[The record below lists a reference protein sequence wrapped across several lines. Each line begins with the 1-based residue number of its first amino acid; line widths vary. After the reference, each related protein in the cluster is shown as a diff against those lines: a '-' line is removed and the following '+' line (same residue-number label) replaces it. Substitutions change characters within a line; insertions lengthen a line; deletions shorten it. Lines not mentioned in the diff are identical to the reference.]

1 MKKYIT
7 LNPFKY
13 NEFNL
18 SYQQRTCAMLMESS
32 GVAMSSYDIQLDYI
46 VFAIMDYIEKYGY
59 QDTVFY
65 VNEELK
71 ENNIKPIDIIKNFT
85 INMFFEN
92 SDTYAEYLPQFTK
105 IDNNLNVTEIVIQFI
120 FDKRKCK
127 DQKQLISSL
136 LYHEL
141 NHVIDDIN
149 RIKRNYPSLGDILTD
164 PTATVDY
171 VRVIRNIT
179 NNNMSL
185 PYIIY
190 RLFVDKK

>member
-1 MKKYIT
+1 
-7 LNPFKY
+7 
-13 NEFNL
+13 
-18 SYQQRTCAMLMESS
+18 MESS

-149 RIKRNYPSLGDILTD
+149 RIKRNYPSLGDILL
-164 PTATVDY
+164 
-171 VRVIRNIT
+171 IQLQQLI
-179 NNNMSL
+179 MCE
-185 PYIIY
+185 
-190 RLFVDKK
+190 LFAI